1 MESALRTQI
10 HPNFTIVRSQ
20 LSEERDGVRKD
31 EMRVPDTFQL
41 GAIPAFFDF

>member
-10 HPNFTIVRSQ
+10 HPNFTIVLSQ
-20 LSEERDGVRKD
+20 LSEGRDGVRKD